1 MQDLSGFSVP
11 KGFRGGNAIKVQLW
25 WAVQATIFAWSPQ
38 VLYRWRAFLLR
49 LFGAKIGKN
58 VVIRPSVKITYP
70 WKLTLGDYAWVG
82 DEVNLYTL
90 GEITIG
96 AHSVISQKSYLCTGS
111 HDHASQHFTINATPI
126 VIGEKCWLAT
136 DVFVAPGVTIGDG
149 CVIGAGSV
157 VTRDIPPLSFA
168 ADNPCRV
175 IREITE
181 ADSMVRKPEILAD
194 NRPMPR

>member
-96 AHSVISQKSYLCTGS
+96 AHSVISQESYLCTGS
-111 HDHASQHFTINATPI
+111 HDHASQHFTINAT
-126 VIGEKCWLAT
+126 
-136 DVFVAPGVTIGDG
+136 IGDG
-149 CVIGAGSV
+149 TVVGARSSV
-157 VTRDIPPLSFA
+157 FKSLPANVVCRG
-168 ADNPCRV
+168 NPAVV
-175 IREITE
+175 IRKRVETE
-181 ADSMVRKPEILAD
+181 
-194 NRPMPR
+194 

>member
-1 MQDLSGFSVP
+1 MQDLSGFL
-11 KGFRGGNAIKVQLW
+11 GAERGSGAGNAIKVQLW

-82 DEVNLYTL
+82 DDVNLYTL

-149 CVIGAGSV
+149 TVVGARSSV
-157 VTRDIPPLSFA
+157 FKTLPANVVCPGESRSGDTRT
-168 ADNPCRV
+168 R
-175 IREITE
+175 
-181 ADSMVRKPEILAD
+181 
-194 NRPMPR
+194 

>member
-1 MQDLSGFSVP
+1 MVGST
-11 KGFRGGNAIKVQLW
+11 GNNICLV
-25 WAVQATIFAWSPQ
+25 ATSIVSLAGIFITFI
-38 VLYRWRAFLLR
+38 RRKNR
-49 LFGAKIGKN
+49 KN

-82 DEVNLYTL
+82 DDVNLYTL

-136 DVFVAPGVTIGDG
+136 DVFVARASQSATAPSWVHEA
-149 CVIGAGSV
+149 VFLNRFRQMWFAGG
-157 VTRDIPPLSFA
+157 IPQW
-168 ADNPCRV
+168 
-175 IREITE
+175 
-181 ADSMVRKPEILAD
+181 
-194 NRPMPR
+194 

>member
-1 MQDLSGFSVP
+1 MVGST
-11 KGFRGGNAIKVQLW
+11 GNNICLVSTSIVSLAG
-25 WAVQATIFAWSPQ
+25 IFITFI
-38 VLYRWRAFLLR
+38 RRKNR
-49 LFGAKIGKN
+49 KN

-82 DEVNLYTL
+82 DDVNLYTL

-136 DVFVAPGVTIGDG
+136 DVLLPLASRLATAPSWGREAVFLKRFRQMWF
-149 CVIGAGSV
+149 AGG
-157 VTRDIPPLSFA
+157 IPQW
-168 ADNPCRV
+168 
-175 IREITE
+175 
-181 ADSMVRKPEILAD
+181 
-194 NRPMPR
+194 